1 MRRHV
6 IAALRL
12 SASITVLT
20 SVTAA
25 AQEYHPSEATDL
37 AKASQNP
44 VGDLVSV
51 PLQFNFLS
59 GGGLGDGTIYTLN
72 LQPVFPLSVGQG
84 WNVIARPIV
93 PYTNAPDASD
103 GAYGLGDIQLQLFFA
118 PAQSAEVMWGVGPFF
133 SFPTATNDG
142 ARTGAWGLGPA
153 LVGVRQSGA
162 FVLGALLSHLW
173 TFADYENELPNI
185 SLLTLQPFI
194 NYNFSDGW
202 ALNFSPILTGN
213 WTAPDGEQYTIP
225 LGLGVSKVTGVAG
238 QPLNLSAHYYRNV
251 VHPEDGGTDNLRLQL
266 TFLFPSR

>member
-6 IAALRL
+6 IATLRMSTVIAVL
-12 SASITVLT
+12 ASAA
-20 SVTAA
+20 AA

-51 PLQFNFLS
+51 PLQFNFVS
-59 GGGLGDGTIYTLN
+59 GGGIGDRTIYTLN
-72 LQPVFPLSVGQG
+72 LQPVFPLSIGGG

-93 PYTNAPDASD
+93 PYTNGPDGSD
-103 GAYGLGDIQLQLFFA
+103 GARGLGDIQLELFFA
-118 PAQSAEVMWGVGPFF
+118 PAASAEFMWGLGPMF
-133 SFPTATNDG
+133 SFPTATNDA

-153 LVGVRQSGA
+153 MVAVRQSGA
-162 FVLGALLSHLW
+162 FVLGALLTHLW
-173 TFADYENELPNI
+173 TFADYENEQPNI

-213 WTAPDGEQYTIP
+213 WTAPDGEQCTIP
-225 LGLGVSKVTGVAG
+225 LGLGFSKVTGVGG
-238 QPLNLSAHYYRNV
+238 QPLNLSAHYYRNI
-251 VHPEDGGTDNLRLQL
+251 VHPEESGADHLRLQL
-266 TFLFPSR
+266 TFLFP